1 MKNENKFKSMAVAML
16 MLVSVIAVSTVVTST
31 TVTNNDVAES
41 TPAPGATYA
50 LVLDFTLKE
59 NGTDSLLAG
68 TLPGAGTILASAG
81 EAVDWGAS
89 TTVTGNLSYYDAAN
103 GGVWNAAA
111 DCIFNDTNEN
121 GLYNTGET
129 VLAGTAP
136 ADGTAITGVGVLD
149 GDWNGIV
156 TFDASTG
163 DAWDPT
169 VDAIFY
175 EADANRCYQDS
186 LNDVDIA
193 NTGTMSIA
201 NTENVTSF
209 ALWAESGDTSGFQS
223 DEDIFLTENDSDA
236 TTFTNVYDCGTD
248 GYNITSTTTGHRFY
262 ITANMSGLA
271 YPGTTL
277 KIKLDFDAN
286 TLNSTDGT
294 AYLTDFTNA
303 NAQTAGKLGIDYFE
317 GNQSGPANIIKTN
330 PDSIYYGNTV
340 SIKVDTSLL
349 ESTGNYYLYRPYYK
363 RSGSIPGAYT
373 YELQW
378 VSITAGGGS
387 VYIVSDQSS
396 TKTFSDISLD
406 YAGMWLIENDA
417 DPSDCNGTDTDYA
430 YFWVNNTSPYTIDVS
445 NDDIYYA
452 NNESIT
458 ITVTEEGST
467 APTWI
472 DVRSDDDTLVI
483 HSWEPDGTLSLT
495 GTTANFSS
503 AGNFTVDAYYDNDV
517 TMIGY
522 DSYGYSAA
530 YGYTEPS
537 ALVDTATNYSIYCGP
552 WDPYEKNASSQT
564 IRVRTGEPT
573 VTVQSGNDTMYW
585 GFDGEV
591 NITIKGY
598 DGENLSGSDAN
609 LNVFAFNEDDVNVSA
624 NLTIDSS
631 NIANGY
637 IHVSSTTWG
646 KDGTYS
652 YGENGTWYVYIF
664 KNIDADSGANEY
676 SQEWNTTAEWEVA
689 RAPKG
694 QFKWIDD
701 DGTVFDDDD
710 NDGVIPNV
718 PSIWQLPL
726 TIKFDIYD
734 EEGNAFGDLASGESS
749 SILECAEN
757 ITISGDS
764 LFTGS
769 VDTFPAYTSG
779 FFNDPHWEI
788 PIIPTMSVGGGEITI
803 TVTAFNSTLT
813 ETLSIGGTD
822 YEEHGS
828 VVEVSPNSFQ
838 IDQEDQSL
846 SITIKNA
853 ETGSSN
859 PYCTAYL
866 YYLDDNGEPINQTG
880 SSPNTKYVAYA
891 TASGGE
897 YTLVFNMTQQTEN
910 QTYVDFDGDSSVS
923 DTEIMA
929 PRNLT
934 IFVDGPGN
942 RDGYALIK
950 MTSVNDLE
958 VELSHI
964 TILAGKQYDDF
975 YINCT
980 LIGNTTDTPD
990 EGDKDKFHIKII
1002 DEDDDDVTD
1011 TLLNGID
1018 ANDLTDDGDY
1028 IFRFN
1033 NVYATEPGT
1042 YTIYAYNNTH
1052 DSTDYNA
1059 TLVVEQVTVTCDKTP
1074 LIWKY
1079 DENISATF
1087 TVTYNGNAING
1098 SLVLDNIS
1106 LTTHEDGDY
1115 NKTWM
1120 NSSFDG
1126 STDQALNSSI
1136 EIESDELI
1144 NGVITLHDI
1153 TANYLADEKAQQNI
1167 TFWFKPDSDD
1177 GAGAYARASGM
1188 LPVSVPTVTP
1198 TQQYVA
1204 VGQTTS
1210 VDITVTGRGT
1220 LLDDIYVGLHGRG
1233 IEQNGTSGTDGIVTF
1248 SVLPTSSGNIS
1259 IDVGEEGRTVE
1270 TVLIATNWKLDV
1282 SVSPTDV
1289 NEGEEFTV
1297 MVTEERSGDKVEGAT
1312 VKIQGV
1318 STMTTDSNGEA
1329 TFTAP
1334 EVTSDRTYTVSTSKA
1349 GYAPETDQITVRVIN
1364 VPRLV
1369 ISADEKVGPG
1379 ESFEVAVAKDSGD
1392 PVIGATVEFNGK
1404 TYTTKAGG
1412 VATLTAPT
1420 EKGDYTITASFGIFE
1435 DATTTIKVTDTGGI
1449 PGFELLTL
1457 VAALGVAFILL
1468 RRRRQ

>member
-31 TVTNNDVAES
+31 TVTNNDAAES
-41 TPAPGATYA
+41 TPAPGATYV

-68 TLPGAGTILASAG
+68 TLPGAGTILAANG
-81 EAVDWGAS
+81 EAADWGAS
-89 TTVTGNLSYYDAAN
+89 TTVTGNLTYYDAAN
-103 GGVWNAAA
+103 GGDWNSAA
-111 DCIFNDTNEN
+111 DCIFNDTNED
-121 GLYNTGET
+121 GDWNTGEP

-136 ADGTAITGVGVLD
+136 ADGTAGAAGVRDAEWTGV
-149 GDWNGIV
+149 V
-156 TFDASTG
+156 TYDASTG
-163 DAWDPT
+163 GAWDPSA
-169 VDAIFY
+169 DAIIF
-175 EADANRCYQDS
+175 ETDVNRCYQDS
-186 LNDVDIA
+186 LNDVDIS
-193 NTGTMSIA
+193 NTGTLSIA

-209 ALWAESGDTSGFQS
+209 AIWAESGDTSGFQS
-223 DEDIFLTENDSDA
+223 DEDTMLAENDSDA
-236 TTFTNVYDCGTD
+236 TTFTDVWSCGID

-262 ITANMSGLA
+262 VTANMSGLA
-271 YPGTTL
+271 YPGATL

-294 AYLTDFTNA
+294 AYLADFTNA

-340 SIKVDTSLL
+340 GIKVDTSML

-373 YELQW
+373 YELEW
-378 VSITAGGGS
+378 EPITAGGGS

-417 DPSDCNGTDTDYA
+417 VPSDCNGTDTDYA
-430 YFWVNNTSPYTIDVS
+430 YFWVNNTSPYVIDIS
-445 NDDIYYA
+445 NDDIFYA
-452 NNESIT
+452 NNETIT
-458 ITVTEEGST
+458 ITVKEEGST

-472 DVRSDDDTLVI
+472 DVRADDDTLVI
-483 HSWEPDGTLSLT
+483 HSWEPDGTLTLT
-495 GTTANFSS
+495 GTTANFSA
-503 AGNFTVDAYYDNDV
+503 AGNYTVDAYYDTDV

-522 DSYGYSAA
+522 DSYGYSAE

-552 WDPYEKNASSQT
+552 WDPYEKNATSQT
-564 IRVRTGEPT
+564 VRVRTGEPM

-598 DGENLSGSDAN
+598 DGENLSGSDAT
-609 LNVFAFNEDDVNVSA
+609 LNVYAFNEDDENVSA
-624 NLTIDSS
+624 NVTIDSS

-646 KDGTYS
+646 RDGTYS

-664 KNIDADSGANEY
+664 KNIDGDTGANEY
-676 SQEWNTTAEWEVA
+676 TQEWNVTAEWEVA

-710 NDGVIPNV
+710 NDGVIPNI

-726 TIKFDIYD
+726 TIRFDVYD
-734 EEGNAFGDLASGESS
+734 EDGNAFGDLASGECS

-769 VDTFPAYTSG
+769 IDNFPAYTSS
-779 FFNDPHWEI
+779 FFNDPHWQI

-803 TVTAFNSTLT
+803 IVTAFNSTLT

-828 VVEVSPNSFQ
+828 VVEVSPNSFK

-866 YYLDDNGEPINQTG
+866 YYLNDNGVPVNQTG

-934 IFVDGPGN
+934 IYVDGPGS

-950 MTSVNDLE
+950 MTPVNDLE
-958 VELSHI
+958 VELSHN

-975 YINCT
+975 YFNCT
-980 LIGNTTDTPD
+980 LIGNTTDTPNED
-990 EGDKDKFHIKII
+990 DKDKFHIKIL
-1002 DEDDDDVTD
+1002 DEDGDDVTD

-1018 ANDLTDDGDY
+1018 ASDLTDDGDY

-1042 YTIYAYNNTH
+1042 YTVYAYNNTH

-1074 LIWKY
+1074 LIWMY

-1106 LTTHEDGDY
+1106 LASHEDGDY

-1120 NSSFDG
+1120 NTSFDG
-1126 STDQALNSSI
+1126 STDQGGNTSI
-1136 EIESDELI
+1136 EIDSDELV

-1153 TANYLADEKAQQNI
+1153 TANYLDDEKAQQNI
-1167 TFWFKPDSDD
+1167 TFWFRPDSDD
-1177 GAGAYARASGM
+1177 GAGAYALASGM

-1198 TQQYVA
+1198 NQQYIA

-1220 LLDDIYVGLHGRG
+1220 LLEEIYVGLYGRG
-1233 IEQNGTSGTDGIVTF
+1233 VEQNGTSGSDGIVTF

-1297 MVTEERSGDKVEGAT
+1297 TVTEERSGAKVEGAT

-1318 STMTTDSNGEA
+1318 STMTTDANGEA
-1329 TFTAP
+1329 IFTAP
-1334 EVTSDRTYTVSTSKA
+1334 EVTSDRTYTISVSKA
-1349 GYAPETDQITVRVIN
+1349 GYAPETDQVTIRVIN

-1369 ISADEKVGPG
+1369 ISSDAEVGPG
-1379 ESFEVAVAKDSGD
+1379 ESFDVVVAKDTGD

-1404 TYTTKAGG
+1404 TYNTKAGG
-1412 VATLTAPT
+1412 VAKLTAPT
-1420 EKGDYTITASFGIFE
+1420 KKGDYTITASFGIFE